1 VGIRPGFLHL
11 VTPTAFLSKRAFAAA
26 LAFGLAACASTTR
39 FDSTWKAPDA
49 GPLNFQGRKVAAL
62 VISDNTSTRFSAEDL
77 LARELKARGVEGIPA
92 YDLIPQSET
101 RDKDRAKALFS
112 KAGIVGVVVMRA
124 AGMQT
129 EIVTSAGYWNIPS
142 YGSFWGVGYYGYG
155 WGIAYDG
162 TRIHTDTIVRVETL
176 VYDLEADKLVWA
188 GLSESTNTSKAETL
202 IKELVA
208 GAVASMKKQGLIR
221 SR

>member
-1 VGIRPGFLHL
+1 MRARVTIGFVG
-11 VTPTAFLSKRAFAAA
+11 VAA
-26 LAFGLAACASTTR
+26 LGLAACASTTR
-39 FDSTWKAPDA
+39 FNSTWKAPDA

-92 YDLIPQSET
+92 YDLIPQTET
-101 RDKDRAKALFS
+101 RDKDRAKALFNQ
-112 KAGIVGVVVMRA
+112 AGIVGVVVMRA
-124 AGMQT
+124 AGAQK
-129 EIVTSAGYWNIPS
+129 EIVSSGGYWSIPS

-155 WGIAYDG
+155 WGAVGDG
-162 TRIHTDTIVRVETL
+162 TFIHTDTIVRVETL
-176 VYDLEADKLVWA
+176 VYDLAADKLVWA

-208 GAVASMKKQGLIR
+208 GAVAEMKKQGLIR

>member
-1 VGIRPGFLHL
+1 MRPGGEVHQPWPSRIGLTAAVALGL
-11 VTPTAFLSKRAFAAA
+11 V
-26 LAFGLAACASTTR
+26 ACASTTR
-39 FDSTWKAPDA
+39 FDSTWKAPEA
-49 GPLNFQGRKVAAL
+49 GPLNFRGRKVAAL
-62 VISDNTSTRFSAEDL
+62 VISDNTATRFSAEDL
-77 LARELKARGVEGIPA
+77 LARELRARGVEGIPA

-101 RDKDRAKALFS
+101 RDKDRARTLFNQ
-112 KAGIVGVVVMRA
+112 AGIAGVVVLRA
-124 AGMQT
+124 AGVQK
-129 EIVTSAGYWNIPS
+129 EIVSSGGYWSIPS

-155 WGIAYDG
+155 WNAVNDG
-162 TRIHTDTIVRVETL
+162 TRVHTDTIVRVETM

-208 GAVASMKKQGLIR
+208 TAAAEMKKQGLIR

>member
-1 VGIRPGFLHL
+1 MKPR
-11 VTPTAFLSKRAFAAA
+11 LSMR
-26 LAFGLAACASTTR
+26 LAGVILIVSAQGLASCASTTT
-39 FDSTWKAPDA
+39 FHSTWKAPEA

-62 VISDNTSTRFSAEDL
+62 IISDNTSTRFSAEDL
-77 LARELKARGVEGIPA
+77 LARELRARGVEGIPA

-101 RDKDRAKALFS
+101 RDKDRARTLFNQ
-112 KAGIVGVVVMRA
+112 AGIVGVVVMRA
-124 AGMQT
+124 AGVQK
-129 EIVTSAGYWNIPS
+129 EIVTSGGYWNIPS

-155 WGIAYDG
+155 WGAVYDG
-162 TRIHTDTIVRVETL
+162 TRIHTDTVVRVETL

-208 GAVASMKKQGLIR
+208 GAAAEMKKQGLIR